1 MGRVKNRLEKI
12 DTRNE
17 SYVYTGIIKRFECL
31 GQLVSHRESASLSD
45 VESPIGSQLNRMKI
59 FLVLSLN
66 IFNLKGNM
74 L

>member
-1 MGRVKNRLEKI
+1 MRY
-12 DTRNE
+12 E

-31 GQLVSHRESASLSD
+31 GQIVCQREIPLYLLSD
-45 VESPIGSQLNRMKI
+45 VKSPIGSQLNRMKI

-66 IFNLKGNM
+66 IFDLVGNI